1 MRRQT
6 VLILGLLLM
15 LAWLGYRFSVRETP
29 SQPPN
34 PVTSVERTPVCPWRE
49 PQQDLAI
56 LFPQATSYVLETR
69 ILSGLMV
76 PLQKRLGR
84 AMTVD
89 ENPLRIFRVQAQER
103 WVGSVL
109 LRRVKGEHGGI
120 EIVTGVATNG
130 TVHGVRIQSQREPES
145 VAQSLTDSNFLNS
158 FVGKTSAS
166 PLRAGED
173 LPGVASET
181 RPTAQAIA
189 DGVRS
194 QLIVLAFAEQSREA
208 SEVVS
213 HRNH

>member
-1 MRRQT
+1 
-6 VLILGLLLM
+6 
-15 LAWLGYRFSVRETP
+15 
-29 SQPPN
+29 
-34 PVTSVERTPVCPWRE
+34 
-49 PQQDLAI
+49 
-56 LFPQATSYVLETR
+56 VLETR